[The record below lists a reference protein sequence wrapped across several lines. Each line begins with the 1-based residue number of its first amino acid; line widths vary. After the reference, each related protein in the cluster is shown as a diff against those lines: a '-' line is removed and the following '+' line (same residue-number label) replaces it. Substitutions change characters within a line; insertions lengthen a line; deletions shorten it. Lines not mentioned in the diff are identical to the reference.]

1 LTAVRNSVK
10 YFVDIVAW
18 PLETGSA
25 LAPVENW
32 VTANQALI
40 VVPYFVLHET
50 NHVILAEVRASTPQ
64 F

>member
-1 LTAVRNSVK
+1 MTAVRNSVK
-10 YFVDIVAW
+10 YFIGILAW
-18 PLETGSA
+18 PLEAGSA
-25 LAPVENW
+25 VAPVENW
-32 VTANQALI
+32 VTANQTLI